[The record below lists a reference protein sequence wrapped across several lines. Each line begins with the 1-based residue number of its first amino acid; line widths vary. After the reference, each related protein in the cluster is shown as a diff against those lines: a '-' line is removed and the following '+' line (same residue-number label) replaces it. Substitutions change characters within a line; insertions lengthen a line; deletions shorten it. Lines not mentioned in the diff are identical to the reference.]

1 MNAKLKTDALDLTSL
16 LNGLVFSPQSLY
28 WYEPLQE
35 SLSANSSFCKQL
47 WLLWSSSQRF
57 LSES

>member
-16 LNGLVFSPQSLY
+16 LNGLVFFSPVSLLVRT
-28 WYEPLQE
+28 LQE

>member
-16 LNGLVFSPQSLY
+16 LNGLVFFSPVSL
-28 WYEPLQE
+28 LVRTTAGI
-35 SLSANSSFCKQL
+35 SLSQFFICKQL

>member
-16 LNGLVFSPQSLY
+16 LNGLVFFSPVSL
-28 WYEPLQE
+28 LVRTT
-35 SLSANSSFCKQL
+35 SANSSFCKQL